1 MSWDRDD
8 LDKKGFFFDD
18 SIRITIPWAPFPP
31 HVETLRQSM
40 LDFTCQD
47 FDVTSEE
54 DAATQHEAKRY
65 SEGGYSES
73 DWEDFFR
80 KKTSLI
86 HLSKRPQGH
95 RKTHAEFASKGKLL
109 ICALSEFHDTSITT
123 IRSYCTYCKNKS
135 GR

>member
-18 SIRITIPWAPFPP
+18 SIRTTIPWAPFPP
-31 HVETLRQSM
+31 HVEALRQSM

-80 KKTSLI
+80 KSFFDPLVQTASGSPKDSRRSVQDS
-86 HLSKRPQGH
+86 HLK
-95 RKTHAEFASKGKLL
+95 AS
-109 ICALSEFHDTSITT
+109 
-123 IRSYCTYCKNKS
+123 Y
-135 GR
+135 